1 MCGQVCCGSFPGV
14 PKPRMG
20 ARPTQYWASQERSWP
35 KWGPRGG
42 SRWQQWEEL
51 QLRLGPGRRHPHP
64 RPSTVWECTR
74 AGPQSETSQPVFAPV
89 PTPRVGAAGA
99 RQWPD
104 PVSSPRR
111 RVAEQPPPPPPT
123 QLGPEDEAHE
133 GPHPPEMEVGECE
146 GPAKPEV
153 GMLARPAS
161 PPPEACPPAARQPVW
176 EPRLTATP
184 AAPPPPDPPRHQRRW
199 IRGRPPELTPPCRW
213 ARVQTHLS
221 VIRNHTSPA

>member
-1 MCGQVCCGSFPGV
+1 MCGQVCCGSFTGV

-99 RQWPD
+99 RQGPD

-133 GPHPPEMEVGECE
+133 GPHPPEMEVGACE
-146 GPAKPEV
+146 GPAKT
-153 GMLARPAS
+153 L
-161 PPPEACPPAARQPVW
+161 
-176 EPRLTATP
+176 
-184 AAPPPPDPPRHQRRW
+184 PDPPHHQRRW
-199 IRGRPPELTPPCRW
+199 ICGRPPELTPPCRW
-213 ARVQTHLS
+213 ARVRTHLS